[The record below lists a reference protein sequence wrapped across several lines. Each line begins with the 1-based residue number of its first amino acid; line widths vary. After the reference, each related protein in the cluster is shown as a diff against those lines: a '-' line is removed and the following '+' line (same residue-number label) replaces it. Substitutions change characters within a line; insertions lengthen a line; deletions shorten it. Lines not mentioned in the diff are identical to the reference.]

1 MQGLDS
7 SRLGGLRR
15 VSINKVIHKKPGQCP
30 KGFEI
35 NDLALLSN
43 VTLKKQT
50 KARP

>member
-15 VSINKVIHKKPGQCP
+15 QPINKVIHKKPGQP
-30 KGFEI
+30 AKGFEI

-43 VTLKKQT
+43 VTLKN
-50 KARP
+50 